1 MKRVIYP
8 LVIIFILTLAAV
20 VFLKPLIIFFAKRQL
35 SNIFVGSTVD
45 IGACDLQPLRKVS
58 LKDIHISRQKTYDF
72 KVKETAAE
80 YSLFSLLRGNIR
92 NVSLSDAAI
101 EINLAQNSLWEFG
114 KLLNLKNQKSALR
127 VNSLQLSNLGLDIKS
142 PELMLKA
149 QVSAGIDLINQSA
162 DYFALRVVFLEGS
175 GLQLK
180 DAFVEAKRK
189 SYPGLLRIAEVKY
202 DKLAIK
208 KIEGKARLEDK
219 SLFLDSLSAEV
230 LGGAI
235 RGSAHLELKP
245 AGEYLVELQAKDVDL
260 AAFINDFNLGEK
272 FSLSGSLSGS
282 VTLKTKGYDISLL
295 SGDFSAE
302 APGGMLTIKD
312 TAYLEGIARS
322 SSQPMDLLVESF
334 KNYRYNTGIMKLSFE
349 KDNLILDIVLEG
361 EAGRRNISVT
371 LHDFKL
377 APLLSQ

>member
-8 LVIIFILTLAAV
+8 LVIIFILTLAAA
-20 VFLKPLIIFFAKRQL
+20 VFLKSLIIFFAKRQL

-58 LKDIHISRQKTYDF
+58 LKDIHISRQETYDF

-127 VNSLQLSNLGLDIKS
+127 VNSLQLSNLGLDIES

-189 SYPGLLRIAEVKY
+189 SYPGLLRIAEIKY

-235 RGSAHLELKP
+235 RGSAHLELRP

-272 FSLSGSLSGS
+272 VSLSGSLSGS
-282 VTLKTKGYDISLL
+282 VTLQTKGYDISLL

-334 KNYRYNTGIMKLSFE
+334 KNYRYNTGMMKLSFE

-361 EAGRRNISVT
+361 EAGRRNLSVT

-377 APLLSQ
+377 RR

>member
-8 LVIIFILTLAAV
+8 LVIIFILTLAAA

-127 VNSLQLSNLGLDIKS
+127 VNSLQLSNLGLDIES

-189 SYPGLLRIAEVKY
+189 SYPGLLRIAEIKY

-235 RGSAHLELKP
+235 RGSAHLELRP

-260 AAFINDFNLGEK
+260 GAFINDFNLGEK
-272 FSLSGSLSGS
+272 VSLSGSLSGS
-282 VTLKTKGYDISLL
+282 VTLQTKGYDISLL

-334 KNYRYNTGIMKLSFE
+334 KNYRYNTGMMKLSFE

-361 EAGRRNISVT
+361 EAGRRNLSVT

-377 APLLSQ
+377 RR

>member
-8 LVIIFILTLAAV
+8 LVIIFILTLAAA

-162 DYFALRVVFLEGS
+162 DYFELRVVFLEGS

-189 SYPGLLRIAEVKY
+189 SYPGLLRIAEIKY

-235 RGSAHLELKP
+235 RGSAHLELRP

-260 AAFINDFNLGEK
+260 GAFINDFNLGEK
-272 FSLSGSLSGS
+272 VSLSGSLSGS
-282 VTLKTKGYDISLL
+282 VTLQTKGYDISLL

-334 KNYRYNTGIMKLSFE
+334 KNYRYNTGMMKLSFE

-361 EAGRRNISVT
+361 EAGRRNLSVT

-377 APLLSQ
+377 RR

>member
-1 MKRVIYP
+1 MKRIIYI
-8 LVIIFILTLAAV
+8 LVIIFILTLAAAV
-20 VFLKPLIIFFAKRQL
+20 SLKPLILFLAKRQL
-35 SNIFVGSTVD
+35 SNIFVGSRVD
-45 IGACDLQPLRKVS
+45 IGACDLQPLRRVS
-58 LKDIHISRQKTYDF
+58 LKEIHISRRETYDF
-72 KVKETAAE
+72 KVKEAAAE
-80 YSLFSLLRGNIR
+80 YSIFSLLRGNIR

-101 EINLAQNSLWEFG
+101 EINLMQKSLWEFG
-114 KLLNLKNQKSALR
+114 KFLNLKDQKSAFR
-127 VNSLQLSNLGLDIKS
+127 VNGLRLSNVGLNIKS

-149 QVSAGIDLINQSA
+149 QLSSGIDLINQSA
-162 DYFALRVVFLEGS
+162 DYFALRVVSLEGS

-180 DAFVEAKRK
+180 DAFVAAEK
-189 SYPGLLRIAEVKY
+189 SSPGSLRIAEVTY

-230 LGGAI
+230 LGGTI
-235 RGSAHLELKP
+235 RGSAHLELKQ
-245 AGEYLVELQAKDVDL
+245 AGEYAVELQAKDVDL

-272 FSLSGSLSGS
+272 VSLSGRLSGKAALR
-282 VTLKTKGYDISLL
+282 TRGYDIALL

-312 TAYLEGIARS
+312 ATYLEGIARS
-322 SSQPMDLLVESF
+322 SSQSMDLLVESF

-349 KDNLILDIVLEG
+349 KESLILNIVLEG
-361 EAGRRNISVT
+361 EAGRRNLSVI
-371 LHDFKL
+371 LHDFNL

>member
-8 LVIIFILTLAAV
+8 LVIIFILTLAAA

-162 DYFALRVVFLEGS
+162 DYFELRVVFLEGS

-189 SYPGLLRIAEVKY
+189 SYPGLLRIAEIKY

-235 RGSAHLELKP
+235 RGSAHLELRP

-260 AAFINDFNLGEK
+260 GAFINDFNLGEK
-272 FSLSGSLSGS
+272 VSLSGSLSGS
-282 VTLKTKGYDISLL
+282 VTLKTKGYGISLL

-334 KNYRYNTGIMKLSFE
+334 KNYRYNTGMMKLSFE

-361 EAGRRNISVT
+361 EAGRRNLSVT

-377 APLLSQ
+377 RR